1 MISDGSSDSSNGI
14 ALDNFFSFLP
24 GMAYRCANDSDWIMF
39 TISPGSF
46 ELTGYTPDEFINQL
60 VSFDSLILPEYRKK
74 VWNAIQEAINT
85 RLPFTIEYRIH
96 TKSGDEKWV
105 WEKGAGIYD
114 DEGNLLFLEGY
125 ITDISEKKEREFE
138 FNTFFDI
145 QPDLLCIATIGGTLI
160 KVNRAWE
167 RTLGF
172 SVEELQGRTFIEF
185 VHPDD
190 LEKTLNIAGYVSDDG
205 IISSFRNRYLTK
217 SGEVVTL
224 DWRAAIKND
233 KYYAVAR
240 DVSQQIK
247 LQESVKENA
256 GVLKSLVNSITES
269 AILIEIDGTVVISN
283 LITAERLK
291 KPGEDLS
298 GRNIFELLEP
308 ETAEYR
314 RKKIEEVIRT
324 KASVQFED
332 LRFGSNILNSIY
344 PVFDENGDVS
354 RLAIFGFDITHR
366 KHSIRELEALSSEL
380 RDLNERKNKFISIL
394 AHDLRGPFHPL
405 LNSLD
410 LLHSDY
416 ELFTEDERKQFIK
429 SSYEIAQTQFALL
442 ESILEWSRATQGKLR
457 INAER
462 FLISTTI
469 QKAIA
474 QVSSVFESKN
484 ILIKFTPSEEFFAIA
499 DTEMTITVI
508 RNLLSNAAKFSDVG
522 SQVWINQKAT
532 DKTIEVSVIDNG
544 RGIESE
550 RLNKLFD
557 ISQTRSSRGTFN
569 EKGSGLGLLLCKEL
583 LEKMHGTIAI
593 SSELGMGT
601 IVTFTLPRGL
611 SI

>member
-24 GMAYRCANDSDWIMF
+24 GMAYRCANDSDWTMF
-39 TISPGSF
+39 IISPGSF

-74 VWNAIQEAINT
+74 VRDAIQESIDS
-85 RLPFTIEYRIH
+85 RLPFTIEYRIL
-96 TKSGDEKWV
+96 TKSGNEKWV

-114 DEGNLLFLEGY
+114 DKGNLLFLEGY
-125 ITDISEKKEREFE
+125 ITDITEKKEREFE

-160 KVNRAWE
+160 RVNQAWE

-172 SVEELQGRTFIEF
+172 EVKELQGRSFIEF

-190 LEKTLNIAGYVSDDG
+190 LEKTLNLAGYVSDDG

-291 KPGEDLS
+291 RPGEDLS
-298 GRNIFELLEP
+298 GKNIFELLEP

-314 RKKIEEVIRT
+314 RKKVDEVIRK

-550 RLNKLFD
+550 SLNKLFD

>member
-24 GMAYRCANDSDWIMF
+24 GMAYRCANDSDWTMF
-39 TISPGSF
+39 IISPGSF
-46 ELTGYTPDEFINQL
+46 ELTGYTPDEFISKL
-60 VSFDSLILPEYRKK
+60 VSYDSLILPEYRQK
-74 VWNAIQEAINT
+74 VWDAIQEAINNNV
-85 RLPFTIEYRIH
+85 PFTIEYRIC

-105 WEKGAGIYD
+105 WEKGAGIYNE
-114 DEGNLLFLEGY
+114 EGNLLFLEGY
-125 ITDISEKKEREFE
+125 ITDITEKKEREFE

-160 KVNRAWE
+160 RVNQAWE

-172 SVEELQGRTFIEF
+172 KVEELQGRSFVEF

-190 LEKTLNIAGYVSDDG
+190 LEMTLNMSGYISDDG

-217 SGEVVTL
+217 SGEAVTL
-224 DWRAAIKND
+224 DWRAAINNEKF
-233 KYYAVAR
+233 YAVAR

-247 LQESVKENA
+247 LQESVKENS

-269 AILIEIDGTVVISN
+269 AILIELDGTVVISN
-283 LITAERLK
+283 FITAERLK
-291 KPGEDLS
+291 RPGEDLS
-298 GRNIFELLEP
+298 GKNIFELLEP

-314 RKKIEEVIRT
+314 RKKIDEVIRT

-332 LRFGSNILNSIY
+332 LRFGSNILNSVY
-344 PVFDENGDVS
+344 PVFDENGDVY
-354 RLAIFGFDITHR
+354 RLAIFGFDITER

-550 RLNKLFD
+550 SLNKLFD

>member
-24 GMAYRCANDSDWIMF
+24 GMAYRCANDSDWTMF
-39 TISPGSF
+39 IISPGSF

-74 VWNAIQEAINT
+74 VWNAIQDAINT
-85 RLPFTIEYRIH
+85 RHPFTMEYRIH

-125 ITDISEKKEREFE
+125 ITDITVQKEREFE

-145 QPDLLCIATIGGTLI
+145 QPDLLCIATIGGTLLR
-160 KVNRAWE
+160 VNRAWE
-167 RTLGF
+167 RTIGF
-172 SVEELQGRTFIEF
+172 SVEELQGRSFIEF
-185 VHPDD
+185 VYPDD

-291 KPGEDLS
+291 RPGEDLS
-298 GRNIFELLEP
+298 GKNIFELLEP

-314 RKKIEEVIRT
+314 RKKVDEVIRK
-324 KASVQFED
+324 KASVQFEG

-366 KHSIRELEALSSEL
+366 KHSIRELEALSNEL
-380 RDLNERKNKFISIL
+380 RDMNERKNKFISIL

-550 RLNKLFD
+550 SLNKLFD

>member
-1 MISDGSSDSSNGI
+1 
-14 ALDNFFSFLP
+14 
-24 GMAYRCANDSDWIMF
+24 MAYRCANDSDWTMF
-39 TISPGSF
+39 IISPGSF

-74 VWNAIQEAINT
+74 VRDAIQESIDS
-85 RLPFTIEYRIH
+85 RLPFTIEYRIL
-96 TKSGDEKWV
+96 TKSGNEKWV

-114 DEGNLLFLEGY
+114 DKGNLLFLEGY
-125 ITDISEKKEREFE
+125 ITDITEKKEREFE

-160 KVNRAWE
+160 RVNQAWE

-172 SVEELQGRTFIEF
+172 EVKELQGRSFIEF

-190 LEKTLNIAGYVSDDG
+190 LEKTLNLAGYVSDDG

-291 KPGEDLS
+291 RPGEDLS
-298 GRNIFELLEP
+298 GKNIFELLEP

-314 RKKIEEVIRT
+314 RKKVDEVIRK

-550 RLNKLFD
+550 SLNKLFD

>member
-24 GMAYRCANDSDWIMF
+24 GMAYRCANDSDWTMF
-39 TISPGSF
+39 IISPGSF

-74 VWNAIQEAINT
+74 VRDAIQESIDS

-114 DEGNLLFLEGY
+114 DQGSLLFLEGY

-138 FNTFFDI
+138 FNTFFNI
-145 QPDLLCIATIGGTLI
+145 QPDLLCIATIGGTLLR
-160 KVNRAWE
+160 VNSAWE
-167 RTLGF
+167 KTLGF
-172 SVEELQGRTFIEF
+172 SVEELQGRSFIEF

-190 LEKTLNIAGYVSDDG
+190 LEKTLNISTYISDDG

-269 AILIEIDGTVVISN
+269 AILIELDGTVVISN

-291 KPGEDLS
+291 RPGEDLS
-298 GRNIFELLEP
+298 GKNIFELLEP

-314 RKKIEEVIRT
+314 RKKIDEVIRT

-332 LRFGSNILNSIY
+332 LRFGSNILNSFY
-344 PVFDENGDVS
+344 PVFDENGDVY
-354 RLAIFGFDITHR
+354 RLAIFGFDITER

-550 RLNKLFD
+550 SLNKLFD

>member
-24 GMAYRCANDSDWIMF
+24 GMAYRCANDSDWTMF

-74 VWNAIQEAINT
+74 VWNAIQDAINT
-85 RLPFTIEYRIH
+85 RHPFTMEYRIH

-125 ITDISEKKEREFE
+125 ITDITVQKEREFE

-145 QPDLLCIATIGGTLI
+145 QPDLLCIATIGGTLLR
-160 KVNRAWE
+160 VNRAWE
-167 RTLGF
+167 RTIGF
-172 SVEELQGRTFIEF
+172 SVEELQGRSFIEF
-185 VHPDD
+185 VYPDD

-291 KPGEDLS
+291 RPGEDLS
-298 GRNIFELLEP
+298 GKNIFELLEP

-314 RKKIEEVIRT
+314 RKKVDEVIRK

-366 KHSIRELEALSSEL
+366 KHSIRELEALSNEL
-380 RDLNERKNKFISIL
+380 RDMNERKNKFISIL

-550 RLNKLFD
+550 SLNKLFD

>member
-1 MISDGSSDSSNGI
+1 MISAGSSDCNNGI
-14 ALDNFFSFLP
+14 TLDNLFSFLP
-24 GMAYRCANDSDWIMF
+24 GMAYRCANDTNWTMF
-39 TISPGSF
+39 IISPGSF
-46 ELTGYTPDEFINQL
+46 ELTGYTPDEFINQF
-60 VSFDSLILPEYRKK
+60 VSYDSLILPEYRQK
-74 VWNAIQEAINT
+74 VWDAIQEAINT
-85 RLPFTIEYRIH
+85 TLPFTIEYRIC
-96 TKSGDEKWV
+96 TKSGEEKWV
-105 WEKGAGIYD
+105 WEKGAGIYNE
-114 DEGNLLFLEGY
+114 EGNLLFLEGY
-125 ITDISEKKEREFE
+125 ITDITEKKEREFE

-160 KVNRAWE
+160 RVNKAWE
-167 RTLGF
+167 KTLGF
-172 SVEELQGRTFIEF
+172 GVEELQGRSFIEF

-190 LEKTLNIAGYVSDDG
+190 LEKTLNISTYISDDG

-217 SGEVVTL
+217 TGEVVTL

-269 AILIEIDGTVVISN
+269 AILIELDGTVVISN

-291 KPGEDLS
+291 RPGEDLS
-298 GRNIFELLEP
+298 GKNIFELLEP

-314 RKKIEEVIRT
+314 RKKIDEVIRT

-332 LRFGSNILNSIY
+332 LRFGSNILNSFY
-344 PVFDENGDVS
+344 PVFDENGDVY
-354 RLAIFGFDITHR
+354 RLAIFGFDITER
-366 KHSIRELEALSSEL
+366 KDSIRELEALSSEL

-410 LLHSDY
+410 LLYSDY
-416 ELFTEDERKQFIK
+416 ELFTEEERKQFIK

-462 FLISTTI
+462 FLISTII

-474 QVSSVFESKN
+474 QMATVYESKN

-499 DTEMTITVI
+499 DTEMTLTVV
-508 RNLLSNAAKFSDVG
+508 RNLLSNAAKFSDAG
-522 SQVWINQKAT
+522 AQVWINQKAT

-544 RGIESE
+544 RGIETES
-550 RLNKLFD
+550 LNKLFD
-557 ISQTRSSRGTFN
+557 ISHTRSSRGTFN

-583 LEKMHGTIAI
+583 LEKMHGTIVI

>member
-24 GMAYRCANDSDWIMF
+24 GMAYRCANDSDWTMF

-74 VWNAIQEAINT
+74 VWNAIQDAINT
-85 RLPFTIEYRIH
+85 RHPFTMEYRIH

-125 ITDISEKKEREFE
+125 ITDITVQKEREFE

-145 QPDLLCIATIGGTLI
+145 QPDLLCIATIGGTLLR
-160 KVNRAWE
+160 VNRAWE
-167 RTLGF
+167 RTIGF
-172 SVEELQGRTFIEF
+172 SVEELQGRSFIEF
-185 VHPDD
+185 VYPDD

-291 KPGEDLS
+291 RPGEDLS
-298 GRNIFELLEP
+298 GKNIFELLEP

-314 RKKIEEVIRT
+314 RKKVDEVIRK
-324 KASVQFED
+324 KASVQFEG

-366 KHSIRELEALSSEL
+366 KHSIRELEALSNEL
-380 RDLNERKNKFISIL
+380 RDMNERKNKFISIL

-550 RLNKLFD
+550 SLNKLFD